1 MSSTATWP
9 LCFIPHHSCVA
20 VSFHFM
26 PSCPSL
32 QVDRLLQLLVEEMT
46 AAEAARQPLPL
57 TIVFVERKV
66 LCTVVGMWVEQGGAR
81 GGW

>member
-1 MSSTATWP
+1 M
-9 LCFIPHHSCVA
+9 
-20 VSFHFM
+20 
-26 PSCPSL
+26 
-32 QVDRLLQLLVEEMT
+32 LQLLVEEMT